1 MWRGKDSIDCLS
13 VSELEIRYG
22 GERIQLIVYQ
32 CLSWSLNMEGKG
44 SLSVLSLLG
53 SVVCACAEHNSQ
65 KLFPSV
71 ARRL

>member
-32 CLSWSLNMEGKG
+32 CLSWSLDMEGKG
-44 SLSVLSLLG
+44 F
-53 SVVCACAEHNSQ
+53 N
-65 KLFPSV
+65 
-71 ARRL
+71 